1 MRMTNMKCDVVVIG
15 SGIGG
20 MCAAAK
26 LANAGYHI
34 VVMEKA
40 PILGGRYI
48 SLYHKGFM
56 VQPAAGVIAC
66 GYNSPV
72 WHTLQEVG
80 APKFEYKALGSV
92 SFQFGGKRYDT
103 SSTEKG
109 TMARM
114 LNALS
119 RDKDEADRVMG
130 ALRKAIRWQ
139 EPSDFISFKEWLS
152 QYTDNEMIHCFFQA
166 SSTGWCGINTH
177 EFPAGEFIRCTK
189 VLAASNEYIVPKGG
203 MQDVVNVLEAAIK
216 RDHGELFTDARVTRI
231 IAEEGVTYGVI
242 GIKKGAEIRVEA
254 KAVISNVG
262 PTKTIQ
268 LAGEEN
274 FDKGYL
280 KEVREQVRPGAAME
294 WDFCSDKPLLDE
306 GVYWLYTLDTRRVE
320 CWGSMAPLWPHWV
333 PSDKYMTSVYLVPE
347 NTLMYDPKKEHEIL
361 LQDTKDLFPN
371 FKEAGAELVAM
382 RNYCGEWPMTRSW
395 QGYQM
400 GPKTSIE
407 NLYMAGDASNPS
419 GHIAGDGAAQSG
431 RIAAELVQA
440 RMKSW

>member
-1 MRMTNMKCDVVVIG
+1 MRMKNMKCDVVVIG

-26 LANAGYHI
+26 LANAGHHT

-48 SLYHKGFM
+48 SLYYKGFM
-56 VQPAAGVIAC
+56 VQPGAGVIAC

-80 APKFEYKALGSV
+80 APEFEYKALGSV
-92 SFQFGGKRYDT
+92 SFQFGGRRYDT
-103 SSTEKG
+103 SSAEKG
-109 TMARM
+109 TLARM

-152 QYTDNEMIHCFFQA
+152 QYTDNEMIHRFFQA

-177 EFPAGEFIRCTK
+177 EFPTK

-203 MQDVVNVLEAAIK
+203 MQDVVNALEAAIK
-216 RDHGELFTDARVTRI
+216 RDHGELFTDARATRI
-231 IAEEGVTYGVI
+231 IVEEGVAYGII
-242 GIKKGAEIRVEA
+242 GTKNGAEMRVEA
-254 KAVISNVG
+254 KAVISNIG
-262 PTKTIQ
+262 PTKTI
-268 LAGEEN
+268 
-274 FDKGYL
+274 
-280 KEVREQVRPGAAME
+280 ME

-333 PSDKYMTSVYLVPE
+333 PSGKYMTSVYSVPE

-361 LQDTKDLFPN
+361 LQDAKDLFPD
-371 FKEAGAELVAM
+371 FKEAGAELVAL

-400 GPKTSIE
+400 GPKTSIQ

-431 RIAAELVQA
+431 RIVAELVQTT
-440 RMKSW
+440 MKSG